1 MNLLKINRIL
11 LAIPFVPYFK
21 LSGLLALDHNLPAF
35 FREIFIELLIVFW
48 VVVIRNWRKQISL
61 SFEPAF

>member
-48 VVVIRNWRKQISL
+48 VVVIRN
-61 SFEPAF
+61 